1 MALQQS
7 WRNIA
12 IRFLAAFILVF
23 LTYNPSGLSYFH
35 WLVGQGAD
43 WSALKI
49 IAGLVL
55 LAGWIAYV
63 RLTFTTMRGRGL
75 LFAAAFFACLMAVL
89 LGRGWVAPGSAGAV
103 ATLILLVIAFVLG
116 LGASWPHVRRRLRR
130 GGEERRRPEEPG

>member
-1 MALQQS
+1 MVLQQS
-7 WRNIA
+7 WRNIG

-35 WLVGQGAD
+35 WAIRHLSD
-43 WSALKI
+43 WNAFKL

-55 LAGWIAYV
+55 LAGWVAYV

-75 LFAAAFFACLMAVL
+75 LFAAALFACLMVL
-89 LGRGWVAPGSAGAV
+89 LLARGWVAPGSAGAV

-116 LGASWPHVRRRLRR
+116 LGASWPHIRRRLRR
-130 GGEERRRPEEPG
+130 GGDEGRRPE